1 MISIMKNKTFP
12 LFLFIVLLFC
22 SLGYFVFTKV
32 TTQVLVARVESAS
45 IRDSVTGNVKV
56 HASATFDLKSEASAM
71 VDWVALLPL
80 GQTLPVEQNQ
90 TLVQLIADDLDRQ
103 MDRLLLDKEQHDE
116 RKKEGSPTEI
126 LLKIKEKELTSIKE
140 LLKHEKV
147 SNHELEVLQNEVDRL
162 DTQVRLEKLS
172 HQHFLENHDLSLSNL
187 KAHIAKRSIVSP
199 IQGDFSSCFVAPG
212 NHVFAGS
219 VVGKVH
225 SKDRIVEVSLN
236 EDEFQGIQ
244 SGLKAGVSFF
254 SHPNQIF
261 DAEVSALSATV
272 DTHSGIR
279 KLFLTLSDQSVFIP
293 VGSSGRAEIIK
304 SEKTEALIIPRKAL
318 VGDFVVLEQGGVAHF
333 RKVKTG
339 SKNLLTIEVIEG
351 LRIGDRVVVETPH
364 LIKEGQRISPTVITA
379 QK

>member
-1 MISIMKNKTFP
+1 MKNKTFP

-56 HASATFDLKSEASAM
+56 HASATFDLKSDASAM

-90 TLVQLIADDLDRQ
+90 TLVQLVTDDLDRQ

-147 SNHELEVLQNEVDRL
+147 STHELEVLQNEVDRL

-187 KAHIAKRSIVSP
+187 KAQIAKRSIVSP

-333 RKVKTG
+333 RKIKTG

-364 LIKEGQRISPTVITA
+364 LIKEGQRISPTVITS

>member
-1 MISIMKNKTFP
+1 MKNKTFP

-90 TLVQLIADDLDRQ
+90 TLVQLVTDDLDRQ

-126 LLKIKEKELTSIKE
+126 LLKIKQKELTSIKK

-147 SNHELEVLQNEVDRL
+147 STHELEVLQNEVDRL

-187 KAHIAKRSIVSP
+187 KAQIAKRSIVSP

-364 LIKEGQRISPTVITA
+364 LIKEGQRISPTVITS

>member
-1 MISIMKNKTFP
+1 MKNKTFS
-12 LFLFIVLLFC
+12 LFLFIALTIC

-56 HASATFDLKSEASAM
+56 HASATFDLKSEASAR

-80 GQTLPVEQNQ
+80 GETLPVEQNQ
-90 TLVQLIADDLDRQ
+90 TLVQLVKDDLDRQ

-126 LLKIKEKELTSIKE
+126 LLKIKEKELTSIEE
-140 LLKHEKV
+140 LRKHEKV
-147 SNHELEVLQNEVDRL
+147 STYELEVLQNEVDRL

-187 KAHIAKRSIVSP
+187 KAQIAKRSIESP

-364 LIKEGQRISPTVITA
+364 LIKEGQRISPTVITS